1 MRLLLTLLHW
11 APPPSKSESAVAPT
25 NQSAGVASNGK
36 NEDDEDEHE
45 DEDAID
51 KTSRKHFLCR
61 RSRGAYEMNQK
72 FACSSAPPQPCYIRQ
87 SCPLSLSL
95 HAPSL
100 SSVRSVQFNT
110 VNRAA
115 AVVVIVGFACNPS
128 GFLLLL
134 WQQLRCRCL
143 HLCCCCDAT
152 IVAVDVVM
160 FVVFVAIR
168 FVLFI

>member
-36 NEDDEDEHE
+36 NEDDEDE
-45 DEDAID
+45 DAID
-51 KTSRKHFLCR
+51 KTSHKHFLCR

-72 FACSSAPPQPCYIRQ
+72 FACSWAPPQPCYIRQ
-87 SCPLSLSL
+87 SCPS
-95 HAPSL
+95 PSL
-100 SSVRSVQFNT
+100 CTLSHALKCAVQFNT
-110 VNRAA
+110 VNRA

-143 HLCCCCDAT
+143 YLCCCCDAT